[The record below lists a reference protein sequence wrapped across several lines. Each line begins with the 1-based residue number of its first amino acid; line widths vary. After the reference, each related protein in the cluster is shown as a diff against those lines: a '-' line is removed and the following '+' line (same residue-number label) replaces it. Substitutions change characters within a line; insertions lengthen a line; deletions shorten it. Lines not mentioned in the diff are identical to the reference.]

1 MHSYTVKVKPLGVA
15 PYRLSV
21 IAQNSVEALLIVLK
35 TMQAVGS
42 ISVRAAA

>member
-1 MHSYTVKVKPLGVA
+1 MHSFIIKISQRGVA

-21 IAQNSVEALLIVLK
+21 LAQNSIEALRIGLK

-42 ISVRAAA
+42 IVVTAK